1 MHVTESDSRTSR
13 QIPELCLS
21 LTDPV
26 NNVSYQKCTWKPVTV
41 SVKDRNPLCKHYLL
55 SAQYRFLICNRL
67 VVVYWV
73 YLLLHEHLKSHFHNS
88 NDLKGLIWRSRR
100 AIKH

>member
-1 MHVTESDSRTSR
+1 MHVTVSDSRISR
-13 QIPELCLS
+13 HIPELCLS

-26 NNVSYQKCTWKPVTV
+26 NNVSYQKCTWNPVTV

-88 NDLKGLIWRSRR
+88 NDLKGLIG
-100 AIKH
+100 AAGG